1 MPVNKS
7 HGFYSFLTFILKY
20 PCDNIIILANI
31 FNRSLEHGKYPSKLK
46 MAIKVIQIFKAD
58 DESDPNNYR
67 PISLLSSFN
76 RIFQKLTN
84 SFIDKEG
91 ILCSLQYGF
100 RQKHSTEHA
109 ILDIVNKIQ
118 SDMDKGH
125 FSCEVFIDL
134 QKAFDTVNHD
144 ILLQKLDYC
153 GFRGIIN
160 EWFSSYLRQR
170 TQVTI
175 VESQTSDSLSIDCG
189 VPQGSVLGL
198 LLFLLYIN

>member
-1 MPVNKS
+1 MRQYYIK
-7 HGFYSFLTFILKY
+7 
-20 PCDNIIILANI
+20 DILANI
-31 FNRSLEHGKYPSKLK
+31 FNRSLESGKYPSTFK
-46 MAIKVIQIFKAD
+46 MVKVIQIFKAD

-76 RIFQKLTN
+76 RIFEKLMYTRTN

-91 ILCSLQYGF
+91 ILCSSQYGF
-100 RQKHSTEHA
+100 RQKHSAEHA

-125 FSCEVFIDL
+125 FSCGVFIDL

-153 GFRGIIN
+153 GFRGIIS

-170 TQVTI
+170 TPVTI
-175 VESQTSDSLSIDCG
+175 VESQTSDSSSIDCG
-189 VPQGSVLGL
+189 VPQGSVLGP

>member
-1 MPVNKS
+1 MPFNKS

-20 PCDNIIILANI
+20 PCDNIFKDILANI
-31 FNRSLEHGKYPSKLK
+31 FNRSLEPGKYPSKLK
-46 MAIKVIQIFKAD
+46 MSIKVIQIFKAD

-76 RIFQKLTN
+76 RIFEKLMYTRTN

-91 ILCSLQYGF
+91 ILCSSQYGF
-100 RQKHSTEHA
+100 RQKHSAEHA

-125 FSCEVFIDL
+125 FSCGVFIDL

-153 GFRGIIN
+153 GFRGIIS

-170 TQVTI
+170 TPVTI
-175 VESQTSDSLSIDCG
+175 VESQTSDSSSIDCG
-189 VPQGSVLGL
+189 VPQGSVLRP
-198 LLFLLYIN
+198 

>member
-1 MPVNKS
+1 
-7 HGFYSFLTFILKY
+7 
-20 PCDNIIILANI
+20 
-31 FNRSLEHGKYPSKLK
+31 
-46 MAIKVIQIFKAD
+46 MAIKIIQIFKAD

-76 RIFQKLTN
+76 RIFKKLMYTRTN

-91 ILCSLQYGF
+91 ILCSSQCEF
-100 RQKHSTEHA
+100 RQKQSTEHA
-109 ILDIVNKIQ
+109 MLDIVNKIQ

-125 FSCEVFIDL
+125 FSCGVFIDL

-153 GFRGIIN
+153 GFRGIIS

-170 TQVTI
+170 TPVTI
-175 VESQTSDSLSIDCG
+175 VESQTSASSSIDCG
-189 VPQGSVLGL
+189 VPQGSVLRP
-198 LLFLLYIN
+198 

>member
-1 MPVNKS
+1 MV
-7 HGFYSFLTFILKY
+7 
-20 PCDNIIILANI
+20 
-31 FNRSLEHGKYPSKLK
+31 
-46 MAIKVIQIFKAD
+46 KVIQIFKAD

-76 RIFQKLTN
+76 RIFEKLMYTRTN

-91 ILCSLQYGF
+91 ILCSSQYGF
-100 RQKHSTEHA
+100 RQKHSAEHA

-125 FSCEVFIDL
+125 FSCGVFIDL
-134 QKAFDTVNHD
+134 QKAFDTVNQD

-175 VESQTSDSLSIDCG
+175 VESQTSDSSSIDCG
-189 VPQGSVLGL
+189 VPQGSVLGP
-198 LLFLLYIN
+198 